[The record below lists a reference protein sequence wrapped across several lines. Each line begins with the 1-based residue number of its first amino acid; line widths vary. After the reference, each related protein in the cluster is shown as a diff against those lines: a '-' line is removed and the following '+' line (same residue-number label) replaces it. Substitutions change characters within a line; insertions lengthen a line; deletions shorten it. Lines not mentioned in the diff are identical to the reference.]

1 MRNLKKVIA
10 LVAVFA
16 MLVSTVAFAAT
27 YSDVAEDNN
36 YAEAI
41 EMLSNLGILTGDD
54 ADGDGVMDFRPNDT
68 ITRAEVAAVV
78 CRIQNINNAAQQNTP
93 FTDVPSSHWASGYV
107 AQAAGQNIINGEGDG
122 IFNPEGNVL
131 YEQAVKMFVRT
142 IGYEPYVEAN
152 GGYYTGDLTA
162 ATRYGVL
169 DGVVGGTPG
178 ADATRGQVA
187 QMAFNAIDT
196 PLMDR
201 YTFGKDAEYV
211 IFDGKGDYDYESLL
225 TRDLGVKKFSGI
237 LTENVVTDF
246 AGGKDIDVNDEP
258 VVDFDYDKN
267 DDYDNYDIKDVDD
280 GTVYA
285 GDAADEVYD
294 LIGKH
299 VNVYVK
305 EKDNSK
311 DEFEI
316 ISIAASSKNKVVSYN
331 LDQFDAV
338 QDATTLKFFKN
349 ENSRTSDPVK
359 VDSDV
364 TIFFNN
370 VAYGASKIENVF
382 GTKGSLVKKDTT
394 WSGKVTLIDNGG
406 TSAYDVIKVEV
417 AATGVVDEVSG
428 RGKVSF
434 KEVPKN
440 VEKES
445 IALDFDETA
454 DDQIIKLTKD
464 GQPMDWNEL
473 KEWDVLSILYNSKAN
488 YYDARVIGSS
498 AIDGSIAS
506 RKASNTSSDGY
517 EYTIGGNSYDVAM
530 NAYGI
535 KSGGWDPGTAGL
547 FYVDEYGKIVA
558 YDKNGSTTQST
569 TSGNYGFIINASE
582 TKDDWDKSNVRV
594 QMLDKSGKVAEGY
607 LASKVKLE
615 NAGSVGIT
623 KEMLGAELKDSAT
636 YTVEDFV
643 DAQAIANAM
652 KNQLVTYDANSSG
665 ELKTITFW
673 QNADEDDNT
682 LYLDKKADKYSYD
695 EDDKE
700 LTVGTQKYDIT
711 DDTIIFYIKGDNPI
725 SGLGDQKNVASKT
738 SSKVGTVASLAEA
751 ENVSCP
757 AAAYDVDNGVPSVVV
772 IFNTSGGISPS
783 SSVAVVDSTGSGYVD
798 GDTVK
803 SITYFL
809 NGEKKTSYLDPDLA
823 DSFVDDLT
831 QGSLVNLSLS
841 ADGTIINDANVI
853 AITDE
858 RTDSVGIA
866 GAATLD
872 VKKANLGT
880 LNKVYFG
887 PVYDYSSANKRIR
900 IMAATTTDEE
910 GNVVVAD
917 PASYTTSTKYGVPT
931 FDASAVTLN
940 IKANNA
946 NVYVLDPERAKN
958 KLYVGDA
965 SDVDYEKDIRDKD
978 TVESGSPVYDED
990 GNKVDAKTPALGMMD
1005 FVVAYEYDGDI
1016 LDVVIYKAYDFGRY
1030 SFEAPKAN

>member
-36 YAEAI
+36 YSEAI
-41 EMLSNLGILTGDD
+41 EMLSNLDILTGDD

-107 AQAAGQNIINGEGDG
+107 AQAAGQGIINGEGDG

-178 ADATRGQVA
+178 AAATRGQIA

-237 LTENVVTDF
+237 LNENVVTDF

-258 VVDFDYDKN
+258 TVDFEYDKN
-267 DDYDNYDIKDVDD
+267 DDYSNYVIKDVED

-285 GDAADEVYD
+285 GEAADEVYD

-316 ISIAASSKNKVVSYN
+316 ISIAASSKNKVASYT

-338 QDATTLKFFKN
+338 QDATTLKFFKS
-349 ENSRTSDPVK
+349 ETSRTSDPVK
-359 VDSDV
+359 VDAEPA
-364 TIFFNN
+364 IFFNN
-370 VAYGASKIENVF
+370 IYYGNDIEDVF
-382 GTKGSLVKKDTT
+382 GAGNLVEKDST

-406 TSAYDVIKVEV
+406 TSAYDVIKVEM
-417 AATGVVDEVSG
+417 AAPGVIDEVSTS
-428 RGKVSF
+428 GKVSF
-434 KEVPKN
+434 KEVVSTKKGDK
-440 VEKES
+440 VD
-445 IALDFDETA
+445 LDFDETIE
-454 DDQIIKLTKD
+454 DQIVKLTKD

-473 KEWDVLSILYNSKAN
+473 KEWDVVSVLYNDSAEF
-488 YYDARVIGSS
+488 YDVRVIGAN
-498 AIDGSIAS
+498 AIDGSVAS

-517 EYTIGGNSYDVAM
+517 EYTIGGNSYDVAE
-530 NAYGI
+530 NAFGT
-535 KSGGWDPGTAGL
+535 KASGWAPGTAGL

-569 TSGNYGFIINASE
+569 TSGNYGYILNTQVTS
-582 TKDDWDKSNVRV
+582 DDWEKQNIRV
-594 QMLDKSGKVAEGY
+594 QILDKSGKVAEGY
-607 LASKVKLE
+607 LASKVKVE
-615 NAGSVGIT
+615 YPASVGLDAADL
-623 KEMLGAELKDSAT
+623 KAGANGAAEESAT
-636 YTVEDFV
+636 YDVEKFGDIYAV
-643 DAQAIANAM
+643 ANAM
-652 KNQLVTYDANSSG
+652 KNQLVTYDANTSG
-665 ELKTITFW
+665 ELKTITFY
-673 QNADEDDNT
+673 QTDEAENSLCLYDKDD
-682 LYLDKKADKYSYD
+682 AYSYD
-695 EDDKE
+695 EEDKE
-700 LTVGTQKYDIT
+700 LTVGKRYDVS
-711 DDTIIFYIKGDNPI
+711 DDTIVFYIKGDDPEDPFTI
-725 SGLGDQKNVASKT
+725 GIGDTVIASK
-738 SSKVGTVASLAEA
+738 SLSKVGTAASLAEA
-751 ENVSCP
+751 NNVSYP
-757 AAAYDVDNGVPSVVV
+757 AAVYDVENDVPAVVV

-783 SSVAVVDSTGSGYVD
+783 SNVAVVDSTGSGYVD
-798 GDTVK
+798 GDTCD

-809 NGEKKTSYLDPDLA
+809 NGEKQTSYVDPDVTL
-823 DSFVDDLT
+823 SFDVDDLT
-831 QGSLVNLSLS
+831 QGSLVKLSLS
-841 ADGTIINDANVI
+841 ADGTMINDATLLATFDGRDETKAGEDGFAALNSKAYI
-853 AITDE
+853 GGTDIE
-858 RTDSVGIA
+858 
-866 GAATLD
+866 
-872 VKKANLGT
+872 N
-880 LNKVYFG
+880 NKLYFG
-887 PVYDYSSANKRIR
+887 PVYDYTSASKRIR
-900 IMAATTTDEE
+900 IFDGAALA
-910 GNVVVAD
+910 N
-917 PASYTTSTKYGVPT
+917 TTS
-931 FDASAVTLN
+931 
-940 IKANNA
+940 IKASEA

-965 SDVDYEKDIRDKD
+965 SDVNVDKTLRDKD
-978 TVESGSPVYDED
+978 AAVDKDGNPIYKAVYSKEDPTVKLVD
-990 GNKVDAKTPALGMMD
+990 GNKFALGMMD
-1005 FVVAYEYDGDI
+1005 YVAAVEYDGDI
-1016 LDVVIYKAYDFGRY
+1016 LDVVIYKAPDFGKY
-1030 SFEAPKAN
+1030 TLK

>member
-36 YAEAI
+36 YSEAI
-41 EMLSNLGILTGDD
+41 EMLSNLDILTGDD

-107 AQAAGQNIINGEGDG
+107 AQAAGQGIINGEGDG

-178 ADATRGQVA
+178 AAATRGQIA

-237 LTENVVTDF
+237 LNENVVTDF

-258 VVDFDYDKN
+258 TVDFEYDKN
-267 DDYDNYDIKDVDD
+267 DDYSNYVIKDVED

-285 GDAADEVYD
+285 GEAADEVYD

-316 ISIAASSKNKVVSYN
+316 ISIAASSKNKVASYT

-338 QDATTLKFFKN
+338 QDATTLKFFKS
-349 ENSRTSDPVK
+349 ETSRTSDPVK
-359 VDSDV
+359 VDAEPA
-364 TIFFNN
+364 IFFNN
-370 VAYGASKIENVF
+370 IYYGNDIEDVF
-382 GTKGSLVKKDTT
+382 GAGNLVEKDST

-406 TSAYDVIKVEV
+406 TSAYDVIKVEM
-417 AATGVVDEVSG
+417 AAPGVIDEVSTS
-428 RGKVSF
+428 GKVSF
-434 KEVPKN
+434 KEVVSTKKGDK
-440 VEKES
+440 VD
-445 IALDFDETA
+445 LDFDETIE
-454 DDQIIKLTKD
+454 DQIVKLTKD

-473 KEWDVLSILYNSKAN
+473 KEWDVVSVLYNDSAEF
-488 YYDARVIGSS
+488 YDVRVIGAN
-498 AIDGSIAS
+498 AIDGSVAS

-517 EYTIGGNSYDVAM
+517 EYTIGGNSYDVAE
-530 NAYGI
+530 NAFGT
-535 KSGGWDPGTAGL
+535 KASGWAPGTAGL

-569 TSGNYGFIINASE
+569 TSGNYGYILNTQVTS
-582 TKDDWDKSNVRV
+582 DDWEKQNIRV
-594 QMLDKSGKVAEGY
+594 QILDKSGKVAEGY
-607 LASKVKLE
+607 LASKVKVE
-615 NAGSVGIT
+615 YPASVGLDAADL
-623 KEMLGAELKDSAT
+623 KAGANGAAEESAT
-636 YTVEDFV
+636 YDVEKFGDIYAV
-643 DAQAIANAM
+643 ANAM
-652 KNQLVTYDANSSG
+652 KNQLVTYDANTSG
-665 ELKTITFW
+665 ELKTITFY
-673 QNADEDDNT
+673 QTDEAENSLCLYDKDD
-682 LYLDKKADKYSYD
+682 AYSYD
-695 EDDKE
+695 EEDKE
-700 LTVGTQKYDIT
+700 LTVGKRYDVS
-711 DDTIIFYIKGDNPI
+711 DDTIVFYIKGDDPKNPFKI
-725 SGLGDQKNVASKT
+725 GIGDTVIASK
-738 SSKVGTVASLAEA
+738 SLSKVGTAASLAEA
-751 ENVSCP
+751 NNVSYP
-757 AAAYDVDNGVPSVVV
+757 AAVFDVENDVPAVVV
-772 IFNTSGGISPS
+772 IYNTSGGISPS
-783 SSVAVVDSTGSGYVD
+783 SNVAVVDSIGSGYVD
-798 GDTVK
+798 GDTCD

-809 NGEKKTSYLDPDLA
+809 NGEKQTSYVDPDITL
-823 DSFVDDLT
+823 SFDIDDLT
-831 QGSLVNLSLS
+831 QGSLVKLSLS
-841 ADGTIINDANVI
+841 ADGTMINDATLLATFDGRDETKAGEDGFAALNSKAYI
-853 AITDE
+853 GGTDIE
-858 RTDSVGIA
+858 
-866 GAATLD
+866 
-872 VKKANLGT
+872 N
-880 LNKVYFG
+880 NKLYFG
-887 PVYDYSSANKRIR
+887 PVYDYTSASKRIR
-900 IMAATTTDEE
+900 IFDGAALA
-910 GNVVVAD
+910 N
-917 PASYTTSTKYGVPT
+917 TTS
-931 FDASAVTLN
+931 
-940 IKANNA
+940 IKASEA

-965 SDVDYEKDIRDKD
+965 SDVNVDKTLRDKD
-978 TVESGSPVYDED
+978 AAVDKDGNPIYKAVYSKEDPTVKLVD
-990 GNKVDAKTPALGMMD
+990 GNKFALGMMD
-1005 FVVAYEYDGDI
+1005 YVAAVEYDGDI
-1016 LDVVIYKAYDFGRY
+1016 LDVVIYKAPDFGKY
-1030 SFEAPKAN
+1030 TLK

>member
-36 YAEAI
+36 YSEAI
-41 EMLSNLGILTGDD
+41 EMLSNLDILTGDD

-107 AQAAGQNIINGEGDG
+107 AQAAGQGIINGEGDG

-178 ADATRGQVA
+178 AAATRGQIA

-237 LTENVVTDF
+237 LNENVVTDY

-258 VVDFDYDKN
+258 TVDFEYDEN
-267 DDYDNYDIKDVDD
+267 DDYSNYVIKDVEE

-285 GDAADEVYD
+285 GEAADEVYD

-316 ISIAASSKNKVVSYN
+316 ISIAASSKNKVASYT

-338 QDATTLKFFKN
+338 SDATTLKFFKS
-349 ENSRTSDPVK
+349 ETSRTSDPVK
-359 VDSDV
+359 VDAEPA
-364 TIFFNN
+364 IFFNN
-370 VAYGASKIENVF
+370 IYYGNDIEDVF
-382 GTKGSLVKKDTT
+382 GAGNLVEKDST

-406 TSAYDVIKVEV
+406 TSAYDVIKVEM
-417 AATGVVDEVSG
+417 AAPGVIDEVSTS
-428 RGKVSF
+428 GKVSF
-434 KEVPKN
+434 KEVVSTKKGDK
-440 VEKES
+440 VD
-445 IALDFDETA
+445 LDFDETIE
-454 DDQIIKLTKD
+454 DQIVKLTKD

-473 KEWDVLSILYNSKAN
+473 KEWDVVSVLYNDSAEF
-488 YYDARVIGSS
+488 YDVRVIGAN
-498 AIDGSIAS
+498 AIDGSVAS

-517 EYTIGGNSYDVAM
+517 EYTIGGNSYDVAE
-530 NAYGI
+530 NAYGV
-535 KSGGWDPGTAGL
+535 KGSGWAPGTAGL

-569 TSGNYGFIINASE
+569 TSGNYGYILNTQVTS
-582 TKDDWDKSNVRV
+582 DDWEKENIRV
-594 QMLDKSGKVAEGY
+594 QILDKSGKVAEGY
-607 LASKVKLE
+607 LASKVKIE
-615 NAGSVGIT
+615 YPASV
-623 KEMLGAELKDSAT
+623 KLGAADLKEGAAIDDAVEESAT
-636 YTVEDFV
+636 YDVEKFGDI
-643 DAQAIANAM
+643 DAVAKAM
-652 KNQLVTYDANSSG
+652 KNQLVTYDANTSG
-665 ELKTITFW
+665 ELKTITFY
-673 QNADEDDNT
+673 QTDEDENSLC
-682 LYLDKKADKYSYD
+682 LYDKANAYSFD
-695 EDDKE
+695 EEDKE
-700 LTVGTQKYDIT
+700 LTVGKRYDVS
-711 DDTIIFYIKGDNPI
+711 DDTIVFYIKGDDPKNPFKI
-725 SGLGDQKNVASKT
+725 GIGDTVIASK
-738 SSKVGTVASLAEA
+738 SLSKVGTAASLAEA
-751 ENVSCP
+751 NNVSYP
-757 AAAYDVDNGVPSVVV
+757 AAVFDVENDVPAVVV
-772 IFNTSGGISPS
+772 IYNTSGGISPS
-783 SSVAVVDSTGSGYVD
+783 SNVAVVDSIGSGYVD
-798 GDTVK
+798 GDTCD

-809 NGEKKTSYLDPDLA
+809 NGEKQTSYVDPDITL
-823 DSFVDDLT
+823 SFDIDDLT
-831 QGSLVNLSLS
+831 QGSLVKLSLS
-841 ADGTIINDANVI
+841 ADGTMINDATLLATFDGRDETKAGEDGFAALNSKAYI
-853 AITDE
+853 GGTDIE
-858 RTDSVGIA
+858 
-866 GAATLD
+866 
-872 VKKANLGT
+872 N
-880 LNKVYFG
+880 NKLYFG
-887 PVYDYSSANKRIR
+887 PVYDYTSASKRIR
-900 IMAATTTDEE
+900 IFDGAALA
-910 GNVVVAD
+910 N
-917 PASYTTSTKYGVPT
+917 TTS
-931 FDASAVTLN
+931 
-940 IKANNA
+940 IKASEA

-965 SDVDYEKDIRDKD
+965 SDVNVDKTLRDKD
-978 TVESGSPVYDED
+978 AAVDKDGNPIYKAVYSKEDPTVKLVD
-990 GNKVDAKTPALGMMD
+990 GNKFALGMMD
-1005 FVVAYEYDGDI
+1005 YVAAVEYDGDI
-1016 LDVVIYKAYDFGRY
+1016 LDVVIYKAPDFGKY
-1030 SFEAPKAN
+1030 TLK